1 MDIKQNI
8 SKRSH
13 QVQWSGIRVMF
24 ALADEIPGVINLGIG
39 QPDFDTPDFIRE
51 AAKKA
56 LDEGYTRYPPAA
68 GFKDLREAI
77 ARKIRRENHII
88 ADPHSEIFVSVG
100 AMQGVFNSA
109 LNLVNPEEE
118 VIVIDPGYDYYSQIG
133 LFGGVAV
140 PISVFEDN
148 HFKADPADIKKAITR
163 KTKLII
169 INSPSNP
176 TGAIIDE
183 EILIEISKI
192 AQHYG
197 IFVLSDEA
205 YEHIIFDGKKHVSIG
220 SFDGMKDLTISIYT
234 FSKTYAMTGWRV
246 GYVVANKNIIA
257 EMEKL
262 MEHMVS
268 GVTAVAQRAALA
280 AIEGPQDCVSDMVRE
295 YAIRRQVIYE
305 GLNGIE
311 GITCILPEATF
322 YAFPNISKLGMTS
335 WDFAKYLVK
344 EYKVATVPGSIFGNQ
359 GEGFLRIS
367 FALDVAK
374 LKEGISRIKKG
385 AESLHKKNNREF
397 SLG

>member
-1 MDIKQNI
+1 
-8 SKRSH
+8 
-13 QVQWSGIRVMF
+13 MF

-77 ARKIRRENHII
+77 ARKLKRENHII

-183 EILIEISKI
+183 EILI
-192 AQHYG
+192 
-197 IFVLSDEA
+197 
-205 YEHIIFDGKKHVSIG
+205 
-220 SFDGMKDLTISIYT
+220 
-234 FSKTYAMTGWRV
+234 
-246 GYVVANKNIIA
+246 
-257 EMEKL
+257 
-262 MEHMVS
+262 
-268 GVTAVAQRAALA
+268 
-280 AIEGPQDCVSDMVRE
+280 
-295 YAIRRQVIYE
+295 
-305 GLNGIE
+305 
-311 GITCILPEATF
+311 
-322 YAFPNISKLGMTS
+322 
-335 WDFAKYLVK
+335 
-344 EYKVATVPGSIFGNQ
+344 
-359 GEGFLRIS
+359 
-367 FALDVAK
+367 
-374 LKEGISRIKKG
+374 
-385 AESLHKKNNREF
+385 
-397 SLG
+397 

>member
-1 MDIKQNI
+1 MNMDIKQNI

-77 ARKIRRENHII
+77 AQKLKRGNHII
-88 ADPHSEIFVSVG
+88 ADPHSEIFISVG

-148 HFKADPADIKKAITR
+148 YFKADPADIKKAITK

-385 AESLHKKNNREF
+385 AESLHKKINR
-397 SLG
+397 